1 MGKNTYDFLIIW
13 YNTRY
18 QTIES
23 NLAQPIM
30 QMYLIFRACKCW
42 WLWHLGFRDNIS
54 SREPCQL
61 SPKTSDLCLQSC
73 NPVICGGQSTIIMV
87 DCSIEHLVNV
97 VLEKERSFLM
107 HILQYLYL
115 SFILEHVLSTYSIFD
130 KCIPILSTEIRKGNS
145 SGKVVK
151 SWYIYLSN

>member
-1 MGKNTYDFLIIW
+1 
-13 YNTRY
+13 
-18 QTIES
+18 
-23 NLAQPIM
+23 
-30 QMYLIFRACKCW
+30 
-42 WLWHLGFRDNIS
+42 
-54 SREPCQL
+54 
-61 SPKTSDLCLQSC
+61 
-73 NPVICGGQSTIIMV
+73 MV
-87 DCSIEHLVNV
+87 DFSIEHLVNV